1 MKHDGDDGP
10 LDNTPEFVV
19 PPGHLFVMGDNRNNS
34 NDSREQSPGYGVGTV
49 PVELVIGR
57 VIATF

>member
-1 MKHDGDDGP
+1 
-10 LDNTPEFVV
+10 
-19 PPGHLFVMGDNRNNS
+19 MGDNRNNS
-34 NDSREQSPGYGVGTV
+34 VDSREQSPRYGVGTV